1 MPVVFLHVNEK
12 LQHILF
18 VSRMWANADKPIPVI
33 QQHPS
38 VDDGWELVADQYKPI
53 WFEGDQLPKSLVP
66 DKKEL
71 ADADDYE
78 VLTDEEDIEGNS
90 DDADVQVYNYYN

>member
-1 MPVVFLHVNEK
+1 
-12 LQHILF
+12 
-18 VSRMWANADKPIPVI
+18 
-33 QQHPS
+33 

-90 DDADVQVYNYYN
+90 DDADV